1 MKRRTVRFDIAVG
14 GHDQV
19 IRTCIVMVDF
29 EVSFSDTVG
38 EVRDGEV
45 VDALSPGK

>member
-19 IRTCIVMVDF
+19 IRTYI
-29 EVSFSDTVG
+29 VG
-38 EVRDGEV
+38 EVGNSEV
-45 VDALSPGK
+45 VDALLPGK